1 MPHAASPDAAPP
13 KASNVVRSA
22 GVVALGTLASRILGA
37 LRDVVIA
44 ASFSLAAT
52 DSFFVAFTIPNAL
65 RALLAEGAVSAA
77 FVPLYTEALTREGP
91 ERAKEVHRTLSGA
104 FLAVLALVSV
114 LGVLAA
120 PAFVTAYAAGYGPE
134 RYEGTVLLTRI
145 VFPYIFFVGSAA
157 LGMAALN
164 ANGRFAVPA
173 LTPALLN
180 VALIAA
186 PFALV
191 PLVVPLGLEPV
202 VSLAVAALVGGALQV
217 VAQWPALRA
226 IDHLHAP
233 RLALGDPVVRRAAA
247 LLLPVAFGL
256 GIYQVNVMLARL
268 FVSYLPTGAQSY
280 LYYGQRLVE
289 IPQGMFALALASAS
303 LPRLSALRAHGD
315 VEGVR
320 QTFLDGLRHTLF
332 IALPASAVL
341 VVLAEPIVTVL
352 FERGAFGHDDAIQ
365 TARSLAWQGAGVVCI
380 ALVRVFV
387 PVFHAHG
394 DTRGPVWASA
404 ANLAAFAALALALR
418 GPFGHVGVAIAISAA
433 GIAQL
438 GLLAWLLRRK
448 LGRMLPASA
457 RPAGLAGGALR
468 LALGSL
474 LAAAAGGGLAQLGDW
489 PRGGNDSANVAVL
502 GGALLAAG
510 AVYLAALWALR
521 APELQEVLAALRRR
535 RRR

>member
-1 MPHAASPDAAPP
+1 MPHAASPEAAPP
-13 KASNVVRSA
+13 KASSVVRSA
-22 GVVALGTLASRILGA
+22 GVVALGTLVSRILGA

-44 ASFSLAAT
+44 ASFTLGAT

-77 FVPLYTEALTREGP
+77 FVPLYTEALAREGP

-104 FLAVLALVSV
+104 FLAVLALVSL

-173 LTPALLN
+173 VTPALLN

-191 PLVVPLGLEPV
+191 PLVVPLGFEPV

-217 VAQWPALRA
+217 LAQWPALRA

-303 LPRLSALRAHGD
+303 LPRLSALRAEGD

-332 IALPASAVL
+332 IALPASALL

-438 GLLAWLLRRK
+438 GVLAWLLRRK

-474 LAAAAGGGLAQLGDW
+474 LAAAAGVGVAQLGDW
-489 PRGGNDSANVAVL
+489 PRGGNDPANIAAL
-502 GGALLAAG
+502 AGALLAAG
-510 AVYLAALWALR
+510 VVYLGALRVLR